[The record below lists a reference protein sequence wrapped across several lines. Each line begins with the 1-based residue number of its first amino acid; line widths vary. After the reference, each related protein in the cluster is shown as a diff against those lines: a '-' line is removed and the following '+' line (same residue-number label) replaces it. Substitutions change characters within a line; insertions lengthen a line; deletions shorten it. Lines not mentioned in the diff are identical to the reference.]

1 MEYIWKNDKIFK
13 ELRSR
18 ELKGKCR
25 RCIHKSLCGGCRVDA
40 YLKNGDVL
48 QEDPG
53 CWLKC

>member
-1 MEYIWKNDKIFK
+1 MENDKIFK